1 MAMPV
6 GVLMICR
13 TVVMYFD
20 VRPHRHKIMPVETV
34 NYKAANYKAVRPN
47 ALKNSR

>member
-6 GVLMICR
+6 GMVMICR
-13 TVVMYFD
+13 TVVMYFQ
-20 VRPHRHKIMPVETV
+20 VRLHRHKIMPVETV
-34 NYKAANYKAVRPN
+34 NYKAVSPN